1 MKNMRAKL
9 FTPLFI
15 LVLAGGLTGI
25 LCRYSLNM
33 LKSISNEIS
42 DKHLPLIM
50 TVDYISSTVQELQ
63 QLLLTHCI
71 SETEENKQKEES
83 EIKQAKAQLKA
94 DMDSYYSMLSSQN
107 NLEQSNYTTLTK
119 IYEQYLEK
127 YDLTLSLSSA
137 GHAQEAASNVNG
149 VLTDLFKQLEQHV
162 SSIVKDAQLS
172 VAFSKRQQE
181 NTYENAN
188 IMVLAMTTI
197 MVVVVITS
205 AIVLS
210 KSIVSPTVHAERKLL
225 QIIEKIEKRE
235 GDLTERVPVESKDEF
250 GRFAQGV
257 NSFIHSLQDIMSKII
272 SASNHLTNSFDTIA
286 SNITKATTTS
296 HDISSTMEELSTTME
311 EVSATIEIVN
321 ANTAEVGNE
330 VKDVANSTNNIYNY
344 TNEMKDRAE
353 QFEKNAVSNK
363 KATNEMVS
371 SIVETLKQAIEDSQS
386 VNRISKLTNEI
397 LSIAS
402 QTNLLALNASIEAAR
417 AGDAGRGFAVVADEI
432 RQLADNSRET
442 ANNIQNINQIV
453 IAAVQN
459 LSEHANTMVE
469 YIDSTILPDYD
480 SFVASGRQYLEDAKY
495 VNGTMNDCTNKTEQ
509 LQRIISELVESM
521 DGIAASVG
529 ESANGISKSSANTT
543 EMVTEIMNINKEA
556 GFNIEIVAQ
565 LKERA
570 DAFRNV

>member
-149 VLTDLFKQLEQHV
+149 VLTDLFKQLEEHV
-162 SSIVKDAQLS
+162 NSIVKDAQLS
-172 VAFSKRQQE
+172 VAFSKKQQE
-181 NTYENAN
+181 NTYENSN
-188 IMVLAMTTI
+188 IMVLAMTII
-197 MVVVVITS
+197 MVIVVITS

-225 QIIEKIEKRE
+225 QIIQQIEKRE

-257 NSFIHSLQDIMSKII
+257 NSFIHSLQDIMGKII

-321 ANTAEVGNE
+321 TNTAEVGSE

-344 TNEMKDRAE
+344 TNEMRDRAE
-353 QFEKNAVSNK
+353 QFEKKAISNK
-363 KATNEMVS
+363 KATNEMIS
-371 SIVETLKQAIEDSQS
+371 SIIETLKQAIEDSQS

-397 LSIAS
+397 LNIAS

-432 RQLADNSRET
+432 RQLADSSRET

-453 IAAVQN
+453 ITAVQN

-509 LQRIISELVESM
+509 LQRIISEL
-521 DGIAASVG
+521 
-529 ESANGISKSSANTT
+529 
-543 EMVTEIMNINKEA
+543 
-556 GFNIEIVAQ
+556 
-565 LKERA
+565 LLL
-570 DAFRNV
+570 

>member
-149 VLTDLFKQLEQHV
+149 VLTDLFKQLEEHV
-162 SSIVKDAQLS
+162 NSIVKDAQLS
-172 VAFSKRQQE
+172 VAFSKKQQE
-181 NTYENAN
+181 NTYENSN
-188 IMVLAMTTI
+188 IMVLAMTII
-197 MVVVVITS
+197 MVIVVITS

-225 QIIEKIEKRE
+225 QIIQQIEKRE

-257 NSFIHSLQDIMSKII
+257 NSFIHSLQDIMGKII

-321 ANTAEVGNE
+321 TNTAEVGSE

-344 TNEMKDRAE
+344 TNEMRDRAE
-353 QFEKNAVSNK
+353 QFEKKAISNK
-363 KATNEMVS
+363 KATNEMIS

-397 LSIAS
+397 LNIAS

-432 RQLADNSRET
+432 RQLADSSRET

-453 IAAVQN
+453 ISAVQN

-543 EMVTEIMNINKEA
+543 EMVAEIMNINKEA

-570 DAFRNV
+570 DAFQNV

>member
-149 VLTDLFKQLEQHV
+149 VLTDLFKQLEEHV
-162 SSIVKDAQLS
+162 NSIVKDAQLS
-172 VAFSKRQQE
+172 VAFSKKQQE
-181 NTYENAN
+181 NTYENSN
-188 IMVLAMTTI
+188 IMVLAMTII
-197 MVVVVITS
+197 MVIVVITS

-225 QIIEKIEKRE
+225 QIIQQIEKRE

-257 NSFIHSLQDIMSKII
+257 NSFIHSLQDIMGKII

-321 ANTAEVGNE
+321 TNTAEVGSE

-344 TNEMKDRAE
+344 TNEMRDRAE
-353 QFEKNAVSNK
+353 QFEKKAISNK
-363 KATNEMVS
+363 KATNEMIS
-371 SIVETLKQAIEDSQS
+371 SIIETLKQAIEDSQS

-397 LSIAS
+397 LNIAS

-432 RQLADNSRET
+432 RQLADSSRET

-453 IAAVQN
+453 ITAVQN

-570 DAFRNV
+570 DAFQNV

>member
-149 VLTDLFKQLEQHV
+149 VLTDLFKQLEEHV
-162 SSIVKDAQLS
+162 NSIVKDAQLS
-172 VAFSKRQQE
+172 VAFSKKQQE
-181 NTYENAN
+181 NTYENSN
-188 IMVLAMTTI
+188 IMVLAMTII
-197 MVVVVITS
+197 MVIVVITS

-225 QIIEKIEKRE
+225 QIIQQIEKRE

-257 NSFIHSLQDIMSKII
+257 NSFIHSLQDIMGKII

-311 EVSATIEIVN
+311 EVSATIEIIN
-321 ANTAEVGNE
+321 TNTAEVGSE

-344 TNEMKDRAE
+344 TNEMRDRAE
-353 QFEKNAVSNK
+353 QFEKKAISNK
-363 KATNEMVS
+363 KATNEMIS

-432 RQLADNSRET
+432 RQLADSSRET

-453 IAAVQN
+453 ISAVQN

-543 EMVTEIMNINKEA
+543 EMVAEIMNINKEA

-570 DAFRNV
+570 DAFQNV

>member
-344 TNEMKDRAE
+344 TNEMKHRAE